1 MRTEPGFFEG
11 CPDPQ
16 QEAMGTNWSAGGFLL
31 STRQLC
37 CAMQVTEP
45 WHRLPRRSLLG
56 DLQNSTAHGPGH
68 PALGVPAG
76 ARIGPDGPKEF
87 FPSLCRSLHAL
98 AFCFYPSV
106 VAAGRVCSYALNRII
121 SVTLPMA

>member
-45 WHRLPRRSLLG
+45 WHRLPRACGLSSLETFKTQQHTGLGTLLWVSLLEPG
-56 DLQNSTAHGPGH
+56 LGQMDPKSSSHLFVGTHMPWLSVFTLQW
-68 PALGVPAG
+68 
-76 ARIGPDGPKEF
+76 
-87 FPSLCRSLHAL
+87 
-98 AFCFYPSV
+98 
-106 VAAGRVCSYALNRII
+106 
-121 SVTLPMA
+121 